1 MFKNK
6 AIILLII
13 LSLILLGDFFIVNLT
28 DIVARSKIG
37 YSFDYPDT
45 LAGQWQNTPQYGL
58 QRIAYNFNHF
68 ALFWTKTPNNIQIK
82 SFYQLMTV
90 DGNSFWM
97 NLSHLILF
105 FIFAL
110 LLMRL
115 FKLSWWQVLI
125 IGIVV
130 NIFHEYIAEGIYA
143 DPSFIDLWLDSLGTI
158 LGILVGMIFL
168 KQPDNSKIIF

>member
-6 AIILLII
+6 NIILLII

-45 LAGQWQNTPQYGL
+45 LVGQWQNTPQYGL
-58 QRIAYNFNHF
+58 QRIAYNFTHF
-68 ALFWTKTPNNIQIK
+68 SLFWTKTPNNIQIK

-90 DGNSFWM
+90 DGNSLWM

-110 LLMRL
+110 LLTRL

-143 DPSFIDLWLDSLGTI
+143 DPSFIDLWSDTAGTI
-158 LGILVGMIFL
+158 LGILIGYKFL
-168 KQPDNSKIIF
+168 QK